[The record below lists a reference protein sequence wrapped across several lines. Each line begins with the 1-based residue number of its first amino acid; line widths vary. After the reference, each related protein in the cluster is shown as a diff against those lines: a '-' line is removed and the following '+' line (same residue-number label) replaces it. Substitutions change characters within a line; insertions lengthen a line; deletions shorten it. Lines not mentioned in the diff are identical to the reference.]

1 MLESFS
7 EIFILLLSYVNFEIS
22 RYEYRTKA
30 GSIEVTD
37 YTAGDA
43 RHWEIK
49 TTIDKTI
56 QLQFEKEVG
65 FEIEYHRR
73 CFYDKLFVYG
83 ADRKTRF
90 ARICGPKNNQE
101 SDIISSLDR
110 VLTN

>member
-1 MLESFS
+1 MRN
-7 EIFILLLSYVNFEIS
+7 Y
-22 RYEYRTKA
+22 A
-30 GSIEVTD
+30 
-37 YTAGDA
+37 AGDA

-56 QLQFEKEVG
+56 QLQFEKSVG

-83 ADRKTRF
+83 ADKKTRF

-101 SDIISSLDR
+101 SGIIHTKFCTSLRKTRREPCMENSD
-110 VLTN
+110 

>member
-1 MLESFS
+1 MLNYADSK
-7 EIFILLLSYVNFEIS
+7 IT

-56 QLQFEKEVG
+56 QLQFEKSVG